1 MLLTFLTQTLKSI
14 LKRKYLAIVYSSKK
28 WFCSLG
34 EESEE
39 RLPVLEEER
48 EPVKNGFLANGIE
61 DISDR
66 KTFASKSENL
76 SRDLLPDI
84 KYLDLLEG
92 KETDL

>member
-1 MLLTFLTQTLKSI
+1 M
-14 LKRKYLAIVYSSKK
+14 
-28 WFCSLG
+28 
-34 EESEE
+34 
-39 RLPVLEEER
+39 EEER

-84 KYLDLLEG
+84 KYLGLLEG

>member
-1 MLLTFLTQTLKSI
+1 MYRIYIFKN
-14 LKRKYLAIVYSSKK
+14 R
-28 WFCSLG
+28 FCSLG
-34 EESEE
+34 EEAEE
-39 RLPVLEEER
+39 RLPVLVEEER

-61 DISDR
+61 ADSDR

-76 SRDLLPDI
+76 SRDFLPDI